1 MTTDVTNLP
10 PKQQDTSSSD
20 ASRRFFDSYYE
31 ESLAFPSEVVDA
43 TLGFL
48 EKRGFDKT
56 AAQAV
61 GLTILKQAKIDGV
74 PVFKILETM
83 GNLDNA
89 QLSRVVVEILNYN
102 RLKTSTLG
110 TKVDSSAENQYDI
123 RNIIV

>member
-1 MTTDVTNLP
+1 MTTNNLP
-10 PKQQDTSSSD
+10 PSIADTSSSES
-20 ASRRFFDSYYE
+20 SRRFFDSYYE

-102 RLKTSTLG
+102 RLKISTLG
-110 TKVDSSAENQYDI
+110 TKVDNSSENQYDI

>member
-1 MTTDVTNLP
+1 MSLNNLP
-10 PKQQDTSSSD
+10 PAQQDNSSSD
-20 ASRRFFDSYYE
+20 SSRRFFDTYYE
-31 ESLAFPSEVVDA
+31 ESLAFPTEVVDA

-83 GNLDNA
+83 GGLNDA

-102 RLKTSTLG
+102 RLKISTLG
-110 TKVDSSAENQYDI
+110 TKVDTSSENQYDI

>member
-1 MTTDVTNLP
+1 MTTNNLP
-10 PKQQDTSSSD
+10 PSIADTSSSES
-20 ASRRFFDSYYE
+20 SRRFFDRYYE

-102 RLKTSTLG
+102 RLKISTLG
-110 TKVDSSAENQYDI
+110 TKVDNSSENQYDI

>member
-1 MTTDVTNLP
+1 MTDEKNNLP
-10 PKQQDTSSSD
+10 PSQQDTSSSES
-20 ASRRFFDSYYE
+20 SRRFFDSYYE
-31 ESLAFPSEVVDA
+31 ESLAFPAEIVDA

-102 RLKTSTLG
+102 RLKISTLG
-110 TKVDSSAENQYDI
+110 TKVDTSAENQYDI